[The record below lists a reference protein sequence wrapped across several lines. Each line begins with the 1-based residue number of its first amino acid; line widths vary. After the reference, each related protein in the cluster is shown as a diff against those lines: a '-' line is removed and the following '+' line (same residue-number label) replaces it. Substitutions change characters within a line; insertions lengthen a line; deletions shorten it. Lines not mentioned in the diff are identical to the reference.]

1 MLYAAKC
8 YWPGVTEV
16 DVEDAA
22 ARLHRDVSV
31 GYRGSL
37 VFPGE
42 ALVLCLFS
50 AEAKGAVRAASE
62 RAGIPCE
69 RVMSTRWIA
78 NCLQGTINLA

>member
-22 ARLHRDVSV
+22 ARLGRDGSV
-31 GYRGSL
+31 GYFGSL
-37 VFPGE
+37 VFPAE

-50 AEAKGAVRAASE
+50 AEAKGSVRAASE

-78 NCLQGTINLA
+78 EESGIAC

>member
-1 MLYAAKC
+1 VLYAAKC
-8 YWPGVTEV
+8 YWPGVTE
-16 DVEDAA
+16 DEVENAA
-22 ARLHRDVSV
+22 ARLHGDASV
-31 GYRGSL
+31 GYVGSL

-50 AEAKGAVRAASE
+50 AAAKDKVRTASQ

-78 NCLQGTINLA
+78 DERSITC